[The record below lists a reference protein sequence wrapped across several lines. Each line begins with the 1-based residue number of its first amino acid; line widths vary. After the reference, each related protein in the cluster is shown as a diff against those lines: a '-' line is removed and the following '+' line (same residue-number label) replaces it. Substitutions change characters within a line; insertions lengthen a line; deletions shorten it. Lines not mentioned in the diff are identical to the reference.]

1 MASRFDAN
9 HHDKKTKTYSGQFSP
24 KVLLL
29 PIKMSLKTSESDY
42 GKSKS
47 LCYQISHLTSPTYE
61 MVVSRFE
68 VNHHYK
74 KTKKYS
80 RQFSPK
86 VLLLPVKMSLRTSE
100 SDNGKSKSLCYVF
113 LVQKDAEY
121 LVSLGPV

>member
-9 HHDKKTKTYSGQFSP
+9 HHDKKTKTYSGQFSS

-61 MVVSRFE
+61 IVVSRFE

-74 KTKKYS
+74 KTQKYS

-86 VLLLPVKMSLRTSE
+86 VLLLPVKMSLKTSE
-100 SDNGKSKSLCYVF
+100 SDNGKSKSFANVF
-113 LVQKDAEY
+113 YIRKNAKKG
-121 LVSLGPV
+121 VSLGPV